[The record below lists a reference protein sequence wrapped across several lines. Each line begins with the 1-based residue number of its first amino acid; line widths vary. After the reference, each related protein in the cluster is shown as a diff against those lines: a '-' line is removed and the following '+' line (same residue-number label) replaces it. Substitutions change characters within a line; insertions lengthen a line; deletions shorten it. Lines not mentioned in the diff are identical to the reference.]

1 VFPPAVP
8 RRNSVRGRWL
18 ASQRIDRSR
27 GQFFERTLVWPFPS
41 IADGDTAATEQPLTV
56 TSLGGRFQRLVA
68 MRGALTFSD
77 TFPLTGRE
85 LANLRLRVQLN
96 GEDDL
101 IGTDPT
107 NDASFAV
114 LFSDRSAPWFWFM
127 SPARIRTGDTLRL
140 AVTNTIGTG
149 AGLGVEVSF
158 RFMDDDTWLALYR
171 RDARAEGR
179 DV

>member
-1 VFPPAVP
+1 MFPPAVP
-8 RRNSVRGRWL
+8 RRNSVRGAWL
-18 ASQRIDRSR
+18 ASQRIDQAR
-27 GQFFERTLVWPFPS
+27 GLFFERTLVLPFAA
-41 IADGDTAATEQPLTV
+41 IADGDTASTVQPLTV
-56 TSLGGRFQRLVA
+56 TSLGGRFQRMVA

-77 TFPLTGRE
+77 TFPLTGLE

-101 IGTDPT
+101 IGTEAT
-107 NDASFAV
+107 NDASFAA
-114 LFSDRSAPWFWFM
+114 LFSDRSAPWFWFL

-149 AGLGVEVSF
+149 ATLGVELSF
-158 RFMDDDTWLALYR
+158 RFIDDDTWLALYR
-171 RDARAEGR
+171 RDARAEGA